1 VTDVWTDLEQSLL
14 QILRLPHNAMAL
26 RGQGKTPEQAAAAKV
41 AEVRSGLGGVARA
54 QTFNGPHLFLRVV
67 GPANRAYSG
76 EWWFDASLLDTLEKV
91 YSRIYFQSSDRKAVL
106 RDMLRELLA
115 VTTEW
120 NAMTEVW
127 ALELP
132 AGASLNAVVG
142 KGAPQ
147 KLFGGLPLTE
157 RGNRMLVGQAEQ
169 VFAAVR
175 NPLWVR
181 KYANLR

>member
-1 VTDVWTDLEQSLL
+1 MDVWTDLEQSLL
-14 QILRLPHNAMAL
+14 QTLRLPHNAIAL

-41 AEVRSGLGGVARA
+41 AEVKSGLGNVARA
-54 QTFNGPHLFLRVV
+54 ETFTGPRLLLRVV

-76 EWWFDASLLDTLEKV
+76 EWWFDASLLDTLEKA
-91 YSRIYFQSSDRKAVL
+91 YSRLYFHSADRKAVL

-120 NAMTEVW
+120 NSMTEVW

-132 AGASLNAVVG
+132 AGESLKAVVG
-142 KGAPQ
+142 KGARQ
-147 KLFGGLPLTE
+147 KLFGGLPLTD
-157 RGNRMLVGQAEQ
+157 RANRMLVGQAEQ
-169 VFAAVR
+169 IFVVVK

-181 KYANLR
+181 KYTQLA